1 MVVGVENSN
10 TEHKKVQS
18 QRAKSDLGK
27 AFEGFMARHTRKK
40 TVPRVKKPVAAVAKK
55 PAAAKKPFNY
65 SGSAGRKPRGR

>member
-10 TEHKKVQS
+10 TEHKKVQA

-40 TVPRVKKPVAAVAKK
+40 TVPRVKKPVAA
-55 PAAAKKPFNY
+55 KKPFNY